1 MSPTL
6 LCLIAQA
13 KSAAAGAASGFD
25 TPRISGEA
33 AENTYAI
40 ASWIM
45 QLVEYVLRWIG
56 LDRNEDVVIW
66 VYAILVFLIAVGVG
80 FVAKWLIIGVV
91 RAVGRRSSNQ
101 MYCLLIRRRFFTR
114 LCRIV
119 PPFVFLLLIQFTL
132 YMHTALANTL
142 TRLTWIY
149 VAYVTAAALNVFIN
163 VLWERINLAHNTKKL
178 PLKGLVQ
185 LVKGIVWIITGII
198 CLAIIFDKSPASLLA
213 GLGAFAAVLMLIFKD
228 SILGLVAGVQLSEN
242 DSLHEG
248 DWIKVNGTDA
258 NGTVKEVT
266 LTTVKVENWDKTITC
281 LPPYQLVSGSFTN
294 YRNMQQSNTRRIQ
307 RSYMIDADSVI
318 ETTPD
323 MLAEIG
329 KLPFMAEYIAKKQEQ
344 KEAGKV
350 ENVNNS
356 AGLVDGT
363 IETNLGLFRAYVKMW
378 LDANENIDRA
388 STCFVSTLPQTS
400 NGIPFQIYCFTNTSA
415 WLPYEA
421 IKDYIFEHISVV
433 MARFHLYTFEAPSGR
448 DTIIDGYLS
457 PGGKIQNVFG
467 VPTPFFQQAGSPGS
481 AQPPKGADVSKEGV

>member
-1 MSPTL
+1 MSSTF
-6 LCLIAQA
+6 LCLIIQA
-13 KSAAAGAASGFD
+13 APKAAAIFD
-25 TPRISGEA
+25 TPQISGEA

-40 ASWIM
+40 ARWIM
-45 QLVEYVLRWIG
+45 QLVEHVLHWIG
-56 LDRNEDVVIW
+56 LNHNADAVIW
-66 VYAILVFLIAVGVG
+66 VYAILVFLIATGIGLLV
-80 FVAKWLIIGVV
+80 KWMIVGVV
-91 RAVGRRSSNQ
+91 RVIGKHSHNEIYTMLMQ
-101 MYCLLIRRRFFTR
+101 RRFFTR

-119 PPFVFLLLIQFTL
+119 PPFLFLLLIQFTL
-132 YMHTALANTL
+132 YTHTILANVL
-142 TRLTWIY
+142 TRITWIY
-149 VAYVTAAALNVFIN
+149 VAYVTAAALNVLVD
-163 VLWERINLAHNTKKL
+163 VLWERFNLAHNSKKL
-178 PLKGLVQ
+178 PLNGLVQ
-185 LVKGIVWIITGII
+185 LIKGIVWIITGII

-242 DSLHEG
+242 DSLHVG
-248 DWIKVNGTDA
+248 DWIKVSGTDA

-266 LTTVKVENWDKTITC
+266 LTTVKVENWDKTVTS

-307 RSYMIDADSVI
+307 RSYMIDADSVMQ
-318 ETTPD
+318 TTPD
-323 MLAEIG
+323 MLAEVS
-329 KLPFMAEYIAKKQEQ
+329 KLPFMTDYIAKKQEQ
-344 KEAGKV
+344 QKAGKV

-388 STCFVSTLPQTS
+388 STCFVSTLDQTA

-421 IKDYIFEHISVV
+421 IKDYVFEHVAVV
-433 MARFHLYTFEAPSGR
+433 MAKFHLYTFEAPSGR

-467 VPTPFFQQAGSPGS
+467 VPTPFFQEAGTPGS
-481 AQPPKGADVSKEGV
+481 AQPPKGADVSKEGN